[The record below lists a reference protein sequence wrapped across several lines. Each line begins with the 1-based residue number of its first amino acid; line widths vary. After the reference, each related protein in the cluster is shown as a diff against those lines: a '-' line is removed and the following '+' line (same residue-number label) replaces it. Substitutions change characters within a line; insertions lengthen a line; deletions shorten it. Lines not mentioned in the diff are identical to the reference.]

1 MAGGLLGERG
11 RGGARGAVAVNCRED
26 GGEGGLILRGL
37 RRGGLGTL
45 RRLERLCSPGDG
57 GYRKSPFS
65 VTMATID
72 NPVPAGHLS
81 ITRSNGT

>member
-1 MAGGLLGERG
+1 MTGGLLGERG
-11 RGGARGAVAVNCRED
+11 SGGARGAVAVRED

-45 RRLERLCSPGDG
+45 RRLEILCSPGDG